1 MKAAGFNIQIKR
13 ELPPLRQD
21 EDMVVQRRQPGA
33 AVLRLFCRGLV
44 GALLLAIPAAA
55 AVEGVVINGT
65 TGREQP
71 GVEVTLIKLDQGMVP
86 VGTTKSDPAGKF
98 RFGVDAEPGAP
109 MLLRGDFEGVNYN
122 QMIPPGS
129 RAADVRLTVY
139 RSAPARDTAGAPEQ
153 RIILLEPSG
162 GQMIVSEFYVYRN
175 NAQPPVTY
183 VDPKQGTLR
192 FYLPPAAKGVVQVNA
207 TGPGGMPLKQT
218 AEKTNEPDFYKVNFP
233 IKPGE
238 TRLDITYLVP
248 YHSPM
253 EFEVHSAYD
262 WLTTRVAAPSGVTLQ
277 GEGMEALPENPQI
290 KASIFGLPEAKSYKM
305 TISGEGR
312 LSRGEEQ
319 GGEQNAD
326 SISISPAPINNKLW
340 LVLGFA
346 MGILAL
352 GFYALYN
359 AGPGGAAEAAAQ
371 SAGKPQAMS
380 MKNAGPSQQK
390 SSRARSKRK
399 A

>member
-1 MKAAGFNIQIKR
+1 MRAAGFTIQIRSDTPPTSQDR
-13 ELPPLRQD
+13 ELAAPGQW
-21 EDMVVQRRQPGA
+21 RRTA
-33 AVLRLFCRGLV
+33 ALPRFCLSLLC
-44 GALLLAIPAAA
+44 ALLLTLPAAA

-86 VGTTKSDPAGKF
+86 VGTTKSDAAGKF
-98 RFGVDAEPGAP
+98 RFAAEAEPGAP

-129 RAADVRLTVY
+129 RTADVRLTVY

-218 AEKTNEPDFYKVNFP
+218 AEKTNEPDLYKVNFP

-248 YHSPM
+248 YRSPL
-253 EFEVHSAYD
+253 EFEVRSAYD
-262 WLTTRVAAPSGVTLQ
+262 WLTTRVAAPSGVTLK

-312 LSRGEEQ
+312 LPRGEEQ
-319 GGEQNAD
+319 GGEQNAE
-326 SISISPAPINNKLW
+326 SISISPAPINNQLW

-359 AGPGGAAEAAAQ
+359 AGPGGAAAAAAQ
-371 SAGKPQAMS
+371 SAGKPPAP
-380 MKNAGPSQQK
+380 KNAASPQQK
-390 SSRARSKRK
+390 GSRARSKRK